1 MYWACPN
8 PFRLSI
14 TVLKLDDILVVSLE
28 QAVAAPFC
36 SNRLAHA
43 GARVIK
49 VERAEGDF
57 ARGYDSAVNGESA
70 YFIWLNQGKESLV
83 MDIKDET
90 DTELLHRLLARADVF
105 IQNLAPGA
113 AQRAGFGSEA
123 MQQRYPGLICCD
135 ISGYGDQGEYSR
147 MKAYDLLVQCESGM
161 ASITGTADAPGRIG
175 VSACDINCGQ
185 QAYAAILEALIEREH
200 SGAGCVIKV
209 SLFDGMAEWL
219 AVPLL
224 HFDYAGKIQSRVGIN
239 HATISPYGAY
249 RCGDGLDIVLAIQN
263 EREWRNFCTGVL
275 GDETLADDDRLK
287 SNQLRVTNRAY
298 VDELILEQF
307 MQIDQ
312 AAAVEQLSRAGIA
325 YGRLNDIAG
334 LSEHPQLR
342 RVHIDTPSGEAQVV
356 AVAAMRS
363 NQSEVSS
370 RVPSI
375 GEHSDAI
382 RNEFSSSANRS
393 WDNTNGNNRME

>member
-1 MYWACPN
+1 M
-8 PFRLSI
+8 
-14 TVLKLDDILVVSLE
+14 LKLQDILVVSLE

-57 ARGYDSAVNGESA
+57 ARAYDAAVHGESA
-70 YFIWLNQGKESLV
+70 YFVWLNQGKESLV
-83 MDIKDET
+83 ADIKDAA
-90 DTELLHRLLARADVF
+90 DAGLLQRMLARADVF

-113 AQRAGFGSEA
+113 AARAGFGSEA
-123 MQQRYPGLICCD
+123 LRERYPRLVCCD
-135 ISGYGDQGEYSR
+135 ISGYGDSGEYSQ

-185 QAYAAILEALIEREH
+185 QAYAAILEALIERES
-200 SGAGCVIKV
+200 SGQGQTIKV

-224 HFDYAGKIQSRVGIN
+224 HYDYTGRIQPRVGIN

-249 RCGDGLDIVLAIQN
+249 RCGDGQDIVIAIQN
-263 EREWRNFCTGVL
+263 EREWTRFCEQVL
-275 GDETLADDDRLK
+275 GDAGLVRDARLESNLA
-287 SNQLRVTNRAY
+287 RVENRAY
-298 VDELILEQF
+298 VDELI
-307 MQIDQ
+307 
-312 AAAVEQLSRAGIA
+312 AAVFAGLDQDAAIERLRAASIA

-334 LSEHPQLR
+334 LARHPQLR
-342 RVHIDTPSGEAQVV
+342 RVRVETPGGEAEVV
-356 AVAAMRS
+356 AVAAMRAGADD
-363 NQSEVSS
+363 VT
-370 RVPSI
+370 RKVPRL
-375 GEHSDAI
+375 GEHSRALRD
-382 RNEFSSSANRS
+382 EFS
-393 WDNTNGNNRME
+393 